1 MAYGNRASSGAQRN
15 EQTHSPHVSVTAVA
29 LRSMGQL
36 YDINLAATRTV
47 LQAQARTAAA
57 FGWPDYSDLFSVAD
71 DRIKRVFSTGTE
83 QLLETAQHAQETL
96 GEVQRQVGRLVEC
109 QTVNLAENWQ
119 RGIEELGTQTEQ
131 SLSQLSEV
139 TRRQVDELEQA
150 TEQLGEAARENIRQ
164 GGEQFRQQ
172 AREGA
177 EQGREATERAGQAG
191 ERASQEGEE
200 AGHRAQQGQG
210 GSSTGGNGSRQP
222 ADRSS
227 AGTEAR
233 SGSSSG
239 GSSSSGGREEE
250 EARSRGRAKNA

>member
-1 MAYGNRASSGAQRN
+1 MAYGNRASSGAHER
-15 EQTHSPHVSVTAVA
+15 THSPHVNVAAVA
-29 LRSMGQL
+29 LRGMGQF
-36 YDINLAATRTV
+36 YDINLAATRAV
-47 LQAQARTAAA
+47 LQAHARTVAAL
-57 FGWPDYSDLFSVAD
+57 GWPDYSDLFTVAD

-131 SLSQLSEV
+131 SLSQLSEA

-172 AREGA
+172 AREGY
-177 EQGREATERAGQAG
+177 EQGRELTERTRQAG
-191 ERASQEGEE
+191 EQAQQESEETGRRAQQEGEE
-200 AGHRAQQGQG
+200 AGHRAQQ
-210 GSSTGGNGSRQP
+210 GGNGSRQP

-227 AGTEAR
+227 AGTEGR
-233 SGSSSG
+233 SGSQSSG
-239 GSSSSGGREEE
+239 RDEDESKG
-250 EARSRGRAKNA
+250 RSRAKSA